1 MLVSIKCDAFAD
13 DIRELDIKPGLNTI
27 LGSSDGSNAIGK
39 TTFLW
44 ILDYIFGGQ
53 RYTRL
58 MQGIK
63 EHTDHQV
70 IYFTFEF
77 DGAKKYFYR
86 KTDEPQKVFNCDA
99 EGHVIE
105 DMTIEKYREFLR
117 QSYKLDKP
125 GLGFNGLAGH
135 FFRIYGG
142 GNTHEWL
149 PMKNSSDTNDSAV
162 SFLMQ
167 LFGYGTILTGIDRI
181 EQELN
186 IKAFQVFLKKPPEPI
201 DYSQMIDDNN
211 VTINALQDRLDKL
224 MKQHDSTDFAVLG
237 LDTHMIDA
245 VSKLQKEL
253 RQITRQYEA
262 LRSQMDSIEM
272 NMAETVGDKATE
284 FGALKK
290 FFPGI
295 ELKALADIESFH
307 QELREILRD
316 EMQQEIDRLRP
327 VLDFYV
333 SEIERLK
340 AKIKESG
347 INQTINERI
356 MSQCV
361 SAKQRIEFLQAE
373 NDRLEHEKELQEER
387 GMRLNKLRALA
398 DQYREAVKDIEA
410 KINEC
415 LTTISNEVTAGI
427 EKAPV
432 LSMSL
437 SNDLSFGTMDD
448 TSEGTAFKNLVLY
461 DLSLAKLSTVPV
473 IIHDSNILK
482 RIDDDYLEQILK
494 HYQSCGSQ
502 VFIAFDKAE
511 SAKQGAKAILE
522 QTTLLHMYDGHE
534 LFGQSWSK
542 KTSEPSEA
550 EKSEV

>member
-1 MLVSIKCDAFAD
+1 MLVSIKCDAFAE

-44 ILDYIFGGQ
+44 ILEYIFGGQ

-99 EGHVIE
+99 DGHVIE

-125 GLGFNGLAGH
+125 GLGFSGIANH

-149 PMKNSSDTNDSAV
+149 PMKNGSDTNDSAV
-162 SFLMQ
+162 GFLMQ
-167 LFGYGTILTGIDRI
+167 LFGYGSILTSIDRM

-186 IKAFQVFLKKPPEPI
+186 IKAFQTFLKKPPAPI
-201 DYSQMIDDNN
+201 DYGQMIEDNN
-211 VTINALQDRLDKL
+211 AAIKALQDRLDML
-224 MKQHDSTDFAVLG
+224 MKQNDSTDFATLG
-237 LDTHMIDA
+237 LGTQMIDA

-253 RQITRQYEA
+253 RQITQQYEA
-262 LRSQMDSIEM
+262 VRSQLNAIEM
-272 NMAETVGDKATE
+272 NMSESITGKSAEFE
-284 FGALKK
+284 ALKK
-290 FFPGI
+290 FFPGM
-295 ELKALADIESFH
+295 ELKALSDIEAFH
-307 QELREILRD
+307 NQLRDILRD

-327 VLDFYV
+327 VVDFYV
-333 SEIERLK
+333 SEIDRLK

-347 INQTINERI
+347 INQAINERI

-361 SAKQRIEFLQAE
+361 SAKQRIESLQAE
-373 NDRLEHEKELQEER
+373 NDKLEHEKELQEER
-387 GMRLNKLRALA
+387 GYRLNKLRKLA
-398 DQYREAVKDIEA
+398 DQYREAVKDIETH
-410 KINEC
+410 INEC
-415 LTTISNEVTAGI
+415 LTALNEEVTSGI
-427 EKAPV
+427 ENAPV
-432 LSMSL
+432 LSMGL
-437 SNDLSFGTMDD
+437 SNDLSYGTLDN

-461 DLSLAKLSTVPV
+461 DLSLAQLTTVPV

-482 RIDDDYLEQILK
+482 RIDDTYLEQILK
-494 HYQSCGSQ
+494 HYQNCGSQ

-511 SAKQGAKAILE
+511 SAKGGAKAILE
-522 QTTLLHMYDGHE
+522 QTRLLHLYDGHE

-542 KTSEPSEA
+542 KSGEPAEA
-550 EKSEV
+550 ENSEV